1 MSDRLNPGD
10 QLLQN
15 QSITSGDGRFR
26 LTMQSD
32 GNLVLYRNSDGNPLW
47 ASNTAQTD
55 VNRAIMQGD
64 GNFVLYHVN
73 NAPAWASN
81 TVGAP
86 GSFIVMQNDG
96 NLVIYGPVSPAG
108 GASTTVQQ
116 GWSPGP
122 PPRSGAPA
130 AFLSKMRPA
139 SKRPGRPPICSV
151 GSHGGARSACGF

>member
-15 QSITSGDGRFR
+15 QSITSGDSRFR

-96 NLVIYGPVSPAG
+96 NLVIYRPDFPARW
-108 GASTTVQQ
+108 ASNTVQQ
-116 GWSPGP
+116 
-122 PPRSGAPA
+122 
-130 AFLSKMRPA
+130 
-139 SKRPGRPPICSV
+139 
-151 GSHGGARSACGF
+151 

>member
-1 MSDRLNPGD
+1 MSDRLNQGD
-10 QLLQN
+10 QLFHN

-32 GNLVLYRNSDGNPLW
+32 GNLVVYRNSDGRPLW

-55 VNRAIMQGD
+55 VTRAIMQGD

-86 GSFIVMQNDG
+86 GSFVVMQNDG
-96 NLVIYGPVSPAG
+96 NFVIYRPNFPIWA
-108 GASTTVQQ
+108 TNTVQ
-116 GWSPGP
+116 
-122 PPRSGAPA
+122 
-130 AFLSKMRPA
+130 
-139 SKRPGRPPICSV
+139 
-151 GSHGGARSACGF
+151 